1 MRNPS
6 SALDTIRHSAFRA
19 MLLAGVSL
27 LPFAAAAQPAPN
39 TLPTGGSVASGA
51 ASIATTAN
59 QMNVTQ
65 STQQAIINWQT
76 FSIGSNAQVNFIQPN
91 ASSVALNRVM
101 TAVPSEIYG
110 KLTANGSVFVLNA
123 AGIII
128 GNGAQ
133 INVGSLVASTM
144 GITDQDFLAGNY
156 RFTRNGTTA
165 GIVNHGNVAVAD
177 GGYLALLAPSLRNE
191 GVLSARLGSVVLA
204 AGEAVTLGLA
214 GNVSV
219 RVDPATVATLIDNR
233 AMIVAE
239 GGRAILTA
247 KAADTLIGGAI
258 NMSGAVVADA
268 IDTRGGEIVL
278 EGSGPVTVTGRLSA
292 RGTNGG
298 NIAVDGD
305 AIALAGATLDVGGV
319 TGGGTMRVGSWSS
332 SSASVDAAST
342 LTASASGNGD
352 GGRIEVFSASTNFAG
367 AAFARGGASG
377 GNGGFIETSGTR
389 IVLAP
394 TIRIDA
400 GASLGAAGLWLIDP
414 QDLTIDAGGAATI
427 AAALATTNV
436 TATTSACNVAY
447 GSCSGSNGDIFVN
460 SAITPVVTAASGT
473 TLTLQADRNITVNS
487 NIDATGGANKLNIV
501 LNSNRSGSGG
511 GILVSGATL
520 NSNGGDVTM
529 VGGTSNGYAQGYAA
543 FNSGRGIWLSNSAVV
558 QAGGGNILM
567 RGQAGGG
574 QSYAI
579 GMDIAGGSTV
589 ATTGTGTVTL
599 DGVGASSTGG
609 GFSSGINLHG
619 DSAVSTV
626 NGNISI
632 TGQVAASS
640 TDPAYGISFDADSTG
655 HNRVYSTT
663 GNITLTANGTNA
675 SIVGATASAS
685 SSGYIGWNGTTA
697 TSGTVT
703 LSAANINLNAT
714 NAFEV
719 RGGAIT
725 LTGDQLTLSSTTTV
739 TTAGA
744 LTIAPRN
751 SGTTIGLGTGTG
763 TLAVTNAILARIA
776 SGYSSFTLGNSTAGA
791 FNVGGAVTAFS
802 AATTLRTGG
811 TMTMANSSSVSSSA
825 SGDALRLVSN
835 QFVNNGTTLTAAS
848 GRWLVY
854 SNDISNDTRGGL
866 TGSFNRY
873 GCSFA
878 GSCPTGVSVPTTGNG
893 FLYSTRPSLY
903 VDVTA
908 SATTPAGVAP
918 VISGAT
924 FAYSGLVGGDTDA
937 GVSGVKVASMG
948 PQNVVGSVPIV
959 ADFSGATS
967 TLGYNF
973 VNRNSGTLT
982 VTAVGSPTVNK
993 AVEIALGPI
1002 TGMSFGSGGGPV
1014 TGQSLMQN
1022 LIGGLQAGTQAIVR
1036 GAVTQ
1041 AGITSVVQNTY
1052 VQSMMPPGSGEMP
1065 VSGGVTRIDNMPLYT
1080 PAALEPPPAFTPGAV
1095 RTNRPPT
1102 SAVSGVPNAAIQAVP
1117 GGTAA
1122 FTPVGSAPLQITFA
1136 GGAPSSAMAAV
1147 GSLVAAPPVFEQ
1159 LVPVAPVATPAP
1171 SPAPVQATPAPA
1183 SGPLFEDGTPAPQ
1196 STTVPVN
1203 SAPAI
1208 DFGSL
1213 PFEQPTISVSGGP
1226 ATVLAFAAAPPPAAA
1241 PVSLL
1246 SPSLPAA
1253 DARGQR
1259 AAGVTAGD
1267 MRGRGLTALDAA
1279 NAGFT
1284 GKELAA
1290 AGYSLGD
1297 MIAAG
1302 VDLAVMT
1309 EAGHSIGALL
1319 AAGLTPAQLRNAGAS
1334 PAALANSG
1342 VPLTVLVASGFSL
1355 AEMSRSGIPVA
1366 QLRAAGYS
1374 AQQMKDS
1381 GLSYAEMAG
1390 AGFTAGDLLAT
1401 GASLNDLS
1409 RAGVTLQET
1418 KSTIFSGDTIAALG
1432 GPGDMGVPL
1441 GGATLTD
1448 LNAPTLSSLNSGGS
1462 ILFTLPS
1469 IGGGPVN
1476 IPSPTVAPAPGQ
1488 IAIIGLMSPGS
1499 GNTTISFGDHNGLF

>member
-1 MRNPS
+1 MRNS
-6 SALDTIRHSAFRA
+6 STALDTIRRSAFRA
-19 MLLAGVSL
+19 ALLAGVSL
-27 LPFAAAAQPAPN
+27 LPFAASAQPAPN

-101 TAVPSEIYG
+101 TPVPSEIYG
-110 KLTANGSVFVLNA
+110 KLTANGSVFILNA
-123 AGIII
+123 SGIII

-165 GIVNHGNVAVAD
+165 GIVNHGNVQVAD
-177 GGYLALLAPSLRNE
+177 GGYLAMLAPTLRNE

-268 IDTRGGEIVL
+268 IDTSGGEIVL
-278 EGSGPVTVTGRLSA
+278 DGSGPVTVTGRLSA
-292 RGTNGG
+292 RGTTGG
-298 NIAVDGD
+298 SIAVDGD
-305 AIALAGATLDVGGV
+305 AIALAGATLDVDGV
-319 TGGGTMRVGSWSS
+319 AGGGTMRVGSWSS

-352 GGRIEVFSASTNFAG
+352 GGRIEIFSAATNFAG
-367 AAFARGGASG
+367 AAFARGGSSG
-377 GNGGFIETSGTR
+377 GNGGFIETSGTQ

-400 GASLGAAGLWLIDP
+400 GASLGTAGLWLIDP

-447 GSCSGSNGDIFVN
+447 GSCSGTNGDIFVN

-473 TLTLQADRNITVNS
+473 TLTLQADRHITINS

-501 LNSNRSGSGG
+501 LNSNRSGTGG
-511 GILVSGATL
+511 GIVVAGAAL
-520 NSNGGDVTM
+520 RSNGGDVTM
-529 VGGTSNGYAQGYAA
+529 VGGTSNGYAQGLAA
-543 FNSGRGIWLSNSAVV
+543 FNAGRGIWLSSAAVV

-567 RGQAGGG
+567 RGQGGAG

-589 ATTGTGTVTL
+589 ATTGAGTITL

-609 GFSSGINLHG
+609 GFSSGVNLHG

-725 LTGDQLTLSSTTTV
+725 LTGDQLTLSGTTTV

-776 SGYSSFTLGNSTAGA
+776 SGYSSFTLGNSSAGA
-791 FNVGGAVTAFS
+791 FNIGGAVTAFS
-802 AATTLRTGG
+802 AAATLRTGG
-811 TMTMANSSSVSSSA
+811 TMTLANGSSVSSSA
-825 SGDALRLVSN
+825 SGDALNLVAN
-835 QFVNNGTTLTAAS
+835 QFVNNGATLTAAS

-893 FLYSTRPSLY
+893 FVYSTRPSLY

-908 SATTPAGVAP
+908 SATTPTGVAP

-948 PQNVVGSVPIV
+948 PQFVVGPVAIT
-959 ADFSGATS
+959 ADFANAVS

-1002 TGMSFGSGGGPV
+1002 AGMSVGGGGPSV
-1014 TGQSLMQN
+1014 GLELTQT
-1022 LIGGLQAGTQAIVR
+1022 LIGGLQSGTQAIVGGFGLQS
-1036 GAVTQ
+1036 GANSFIQNASTQ
-1041 AGITSVVQNTY
+1041 NLL
-1052 VQSMMPPGSGEMP
+1052 PPGDAEMLA
-1065 VSGGVTRIDNMPLYT
+1065 SRIALIQYLPLYAPSASPPSFA
-1080 PAALEPPPAFTPGAV
+1080 PAPSLV
-1095 RTNRPPT
+1095 RTNQPLTSSTDAARFASIQPT
-1102 SAVSGVPNAAIQAVP
+1102 P

-1122 FTPVGSAPLQITFA
+1122 VTPVGGGPLEITFA
-1136 GGAPSSAMAAV
+1136 GGAPSSTIVAA
-1147 GSLVAAPPVFEQ
+1147 GPLVAAPPVFEQ

-1171 SPAPVQATPAPA
+1171 APAPVQATTTPA
-1183 SGPLFEDGTPAPQ
+1183 SGPLNEDGTPAAPSAVPSID
-1196 STTVPVN
+1196 STIN
-1203 SAPAI
+1203 SSPTF

-1213 PFEQPTISVSGGP
+1213 PFELPQFTVSGGP
-1226 ATVLAFAAAPPPAAA
+1226 GPATLALAAAPPPVAA
-1241 PVSLL
+1241 PLL
-1246 SPSLPAA
+1246 SPLLPAA

-1302 VDLAVMT
+1302 VDLAVMS
-1309 EAGHSIGALL
+1309 EAGHSIGAML
-1319 AAGLTPAQLRNAGAS
+1319 AAGLTPAQLRSAGAS
-1334 PAALANSG
+1334 PAALAASG
-1342 VPLTVLVASGFSL
+1342 VPLTVLVESGFNL

-1366 QLRAAGYS
+1366 LLRDAGYS
-1374 AQQMKDS
+1374 AQQMKDA

-1418 KSTIFSGDTIAALG
+1418 KSTIFSGNIISSLG
-1432 GPGDMGVPL
+1432 GVGNMGVSL
-1441 GGATLTD
+1441 GEATLTN
-1448 LNAPTLSSLNSGGS
+1448 LNTPTLSSLASGGS
-1462 ILFTLPS
+1462 IIFSLPS
-1469 IGGGPVN
+1469 TGGGTVN
-1476 IPSPTVAPAPGQ
+1476 IPSPTVTPAPGQ
-1488 IAIIGLMSPGS
+1488 TAVIGVASPGS
-1499 GNTTISFGDHNGLF
+1499 GNSIITFGDGIGG